1 MDLKIKTELY
11 AKQLRARL
19 KELKDARPKQL
30 ADYHDA
36 VKRWR
41 LDLARWIQENGGRRV
56 LDAKPVKNPHWSDCA
71 GFSTDDFFRGSPQP
85 PDYPDDKVIREI
97 QALLRQLGITG
108 QETVTVST
116 EDVARLLEGAPLR
129 ER

>member
-11 AKQLRARL
+11 AKQLRI
-19 KELKDARPKQL
+19 
-30 ADYHDA
+30 
-36 VKRWR
+36 KRWR
-41 LDLARWIQENGGRRV
+41 LDLARWIQENGGQRV
-56 LDAKPVKNPHWSDCA
+56 LDAKPMKNPHWSDRA

-85 PDYPDDKVIREI
+85 PDYPDDKVICEI

-116 EDVARLLEGAPLR
+116 EDVARLLEGSPLR
-129 ER
+129 NR